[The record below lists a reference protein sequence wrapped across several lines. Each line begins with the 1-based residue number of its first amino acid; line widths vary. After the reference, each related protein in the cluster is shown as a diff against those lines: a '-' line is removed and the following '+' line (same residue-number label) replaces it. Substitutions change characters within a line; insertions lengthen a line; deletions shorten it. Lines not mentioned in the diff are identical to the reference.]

1 MGQNNISYE
10 SIDCPFERLTSL
22 KISATCFTLR
32 PTAPHLVNHLR
43 SSQCTPRSTLPMD
56 TTKMLQVAG
65 ISGAFALSGVYFCS
79 SQVFLP
85 TMYELSPETVTKM
98 FARVFYRGTAVV
110 APLSMLSAVA
120 TGTLSYM
127 YPEQRNIFAAAT
139 AATVAPLI
147 WTRVVMGTT
156 VNQLL
161 ELGNNAAMREKAGST
176 EIVALLKSWTAMNFV
191 RSGLGAAGGFI
202 ALWAV
207 LAPTQGSRVGAS
219 L

>member
-1 MGQNNISYE
+1 
-10 SIDCPFERLTSL
+10 
-22 KISATCFTLR
+22 
-32 PTAPHLVNHLR
+32 
-43 SSQCTPRSTLPMD
+43 
-56 TTKMLQVAG
+56 MLQVAG